1 MFLSEGLKEETV
13 IIRYTKMATVGGFS
27 SLLKGNVIKCS
38 QITSFQKNR
47 AKALVIFMLSCYSME
62 VVFLIWNSELFIA
75 QQ

>member
-13 IIRYTKMATVGGFS
+13 IIRYTKMATGGGFS
-27 SLLKGNVIKCS
+27 SFLKGNVINCS

-47 AKALVIFMLSCYSME
+47 AKPLVIFMLSCYSMK
-62 VVFLIWNSELFIA
+62 VVFLICNSELFIA